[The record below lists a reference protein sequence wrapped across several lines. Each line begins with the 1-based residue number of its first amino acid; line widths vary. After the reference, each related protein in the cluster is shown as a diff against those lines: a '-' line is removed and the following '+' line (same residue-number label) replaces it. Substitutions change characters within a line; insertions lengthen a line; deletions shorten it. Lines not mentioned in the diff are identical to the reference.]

1 VTPQFFETLIGKQ
14 YEHWCYFTRC
24 SVKKINL
31 AGFVQ
36 YDFKLFKLEWNLNQN
51 IIVLFDSNLKQTNS
65 NTKAFSKQLWLSK
78 VSTTTKIN
86 TKINK

>member
-1 VTPQFFETLIGKQ
+1 VTPPVFENLIGSMSTDATLQ
-14 YEHWCYFTRC
+14 DV

-51 IIVLFDSNLKQTNS
+51 LKYNS
-65 NTKAFSKQLWLSK
+65 FR
-78 VSTTTKIN
+78 
-86 TKINK
+86 

>member
-1 VTPQFFETLIGKQ
+1 MSTDATLQ
-14 YEHWCYFTRC
+14 DV

-51 IIVLFDSNLKQTNS
+51 LKYNS
-65 NTKAFSKQLWLSK
+65 FR
-78 VSTTTKIN
+78 
-86 TKINK
+86 